1 MNINKFIEKLTGY
14 MEGLLTNDC
23 YINKVNGKN
32 GYEIYSNMS
41 AFFFNVLID
50 LYNSSASE
58 NDQIRYINLILTKNT
73 LEGMFISVKSIEGG
87 YPIKVVFVEE

>member
-14 MEGLLTNDC
+14 MEDLSTNDY
-23 YINKVNGKN
+23 YIIKVNGKN
-32 GYEIYSNMS
+32 GYEIYTNMS

-50 LYNSSASE
+50 LYNSSTSDS
-58 NDQIRYINLILTKNT
+58 NQIRYINLILTKNT

-87 YPIKVVFVEE
+87 YPIKIVFVEE